1 LSVAVIDVDAGKG
14 PLDLDSSP
22 AITQGTD
29 NGSPARSGRQT
40 TPSEWPGS
48 PELSY
53 LHPSP
58 TACEA
63 AGVLPISPP
72 STPPLLTP
80 EQLQAG
86 RARSARL
93 SEPAPNHSPE
103 AFPVTVPSD
112 RDSNFLRVPTLPQ
125 NHRRSLPPSSSDSA
139 YPSALVTTSP
149 QNRAISLPSDA
160 IQLNISH
167 ARRVPP
173 PSVKNTKGA
182 RGKILVPGSDSGGP
196 DKGSLPNKIDS
207 PVDRR
212 RAKMA
217 ASPGYDI
224 ASTRVRLSPERVHD
238 THNGRSA
245 MAEPEASQEPNN
257 AQLDDLSRMAVDGS
271 YAEQHHGNGV
281 RTHNGTGHGEGDASP
296 GYEQSYEPLPPSSPS
311 IHSQAPSWGRST
323 ALIEETPALEES
335 LTHGTGPHLPPLM
348 AKRTRSPSPPPLR
361 SKRPRLVSRE
371 PVIPSHQVHGATP
384 KTSFDPELLKVGIE
398 VDLSDYDGNPPP
410 YPWGKGISG
419 LDSRPSNDPLLI
431 TNSKLADI
439 WKSVCKYRGWYE
451 KSGSGYA
458 AGYDLSE
465 VSH

>member
-1 LSVAVIDVDAGKG
+1 MDVDAGKG

-53 LHPSP
+53 LHSSP
-58 TACEA
+58 TTCNA

-86 RARSARL
+86 RARSVQL
-93 SEPAPNHSPE
+93 SEPAPNHTPE
-103 AFPVTVPSD
+103 AFPATVPSD
-112 RDSNFLRVPTLPQ
+112 RDSKSLRVPTLPQ

-139 YPSALVTTSP
+139 YPSALVAISP
-149 QNRAISLPSDA
+149 QNRATSLPSDVL
-160 IQLNISH
+160 QLNMSH

-173 PSVKNTKGA
+173 PSVKNTKEA
-182 RGKILVPGSDSGGP
+182 RGEILVPGSDSGGP
-196 DKGSLPNKIDS
+196 DKESLSSKINS
-207 PVDRR
+207 PVDRG

-217 ASPGYDI
+217 ASPGCDI
-224 ASTRVRLSPERVHD
+224 ASTRMRPSPERVHD
-238 THNGRSA
+238 THNGPSA

-296 GYEQSYEPLPPSSPS
+296 GYEQSYEPLPPSSPP
-311 IHSQAPSWGRST
+311 IHSQAPSWSRST
-323 ALIEETPALEES
+323 VLIEETLAPEEG
-335 LTHGTGPHLPPLM
+335 LTHGAGPHPPSLT

-361 SKRPRLVSRE
+361 SKRPRLVSCE
-371 PVIPSHQVHGATP
+371 PVVPSHQVHGATP
-384 KTSFDPELLKVGIE
+384 KKSFDPELLKVGIE
-398 VDLSDYDGNPPP
+398 VDLSDYDDKPPP
-410 YPWGKGISG
+410 YPWGNGISR
-419 LDSRPSNDPLLI
+419 LDSRLSNDPLLI

-439 WKSVCKYRGWYE
+439 WKSVCKYRGWYG
-451 KSGSGYA
+451 KSGSGCA
-458 AGYDLSE
+458 AG
-465 VSH
+465 V